1 VSQASLVRIALV
13 GHVDHGKSTLVGRLL
28 YDTDSLMQ
36 GVAKHVEKT
45 SQSRG
50 REVEWAFVTDS
61 LQVERDM
68 GVTVDV
74 SFIRFATPRRR
85 FLLIDAPGHHEFL
98 KNMVSGAAQSDAAV
112 LVVDA
117 AEGVREQT
125 RRHGFLLHLLGLRQ
139 IAVAIN
145 KMDLVDFSE
154 ARFTEVRDE
163 LCAHLATVG
172 VSPSVI
178 VPIAARDGDNVAVR
192 SKRMAWYRGPTL
204 LETLEGFR
212 PLAAIEDLPLRL
224 AVQDVYRTETTRIL
238 VGRIA
243 SGKLSVGDTVLLSP
257 SNKTS
262 RIQSI
267 ERWSSRGE
275 PLPQEASAGMAV
287 GITLSDALFV
297 ERGDVVSHVDAAPM
311 ESPTFRARIF
321 WLSNTP
327 LIQGRRL
334 ELRLGTTAAP
344 VEIEKIERVIN
355 GSELSERADPA
366 AQPGD
371 VVDAVLRARRMLIL
385 DAYAQ
390 NPSMG
395 RFVLAENG
403 IIVAGGVIDLQGVRD
418 QRPKINPTSANITW
432 VDHRVDVSS
441 RTARNAHRGGVVW
454 LTGLSGAGKST
465 LAMATE
471 SLMFQKGYQVFV
483 LDGDN
488 LRHGLSADLGFSAAD
503 RRENIRRVG
512 EVAAL
517 FAEAG
522 LLVITAFISPF
533 QSDRDLARAAAQR
546 KESSAGFHEIYVRCD
561 LNTLEKRDPKGLY
574 RRARAGEIAEFT
586 GISAPYDEPPAPEL
600 VIDTA
605 TDSVEDCLARLTS
618 YIERHFGAGGS
629 G

>member
-1 VSQASLVRIALV
+1 
-13 GHVDHGKSTLVGRLL
+13 
-28 YDTDSLMQ
+28 
-36 GVAKHVEKT
+36 
-45 SQSRG
+45 
-50 REVEWAFVTDS
+50 
-61 LQVERDM
+61 
-68 GVTVDV
+68 
-74 SFIRFATPRRR
+74 
-85 FLLIDAPGHHEFL
+85 
-98 KNMVSGAAQSDAAV
+98 MVSGAAQSDAAV

-125 RRHGFLLHLLGLRQ
+125 RRHGFLLHLLGLKQ
-139 IAVAIN
+139 IAVAVN
-145 KMDLVDFSE
+145 KMDLADFAE
-154 ARFTEVRDE
+154 ARFIEIREE
-163 LCAHLATVG
+163 LCAHLAAIG
-172 VSPSVI
+172 VTPSVV
-178 VPIAARDGDNVAVR
+178 VPIAARDGDNVATR
-192 SKRMAWYRGPTL
+192 SKRMEWYRGPVL
-204 LETLEGFR
+204 LEALESFR
-212 PLAAIEDLPLRL
+212 PVAAIEELPLRL
-224 AVQDVYRTETTRIL
+224 SVQDVYRTDTDRIL

-243 SGKLSVGDTVLLSP
+243 SGKVAVGDTVLLSP

-267 ERWSSRGE
+267 ERWTSRGE
-275 PLPQEASAGMAV
+275 KPPREASAGMAI

-297 ERGDVVSHVDAAPM
+297 ERGDVVSHVDAAPI

-344 VEIEKIERVIN
+344 IEVEKIERVIN
-355 GSELSERADPA
+355 GSELSERAESA

-371 VVDAVLRARRMLIL
+371 VVDAVLRARRMLVL
-385 DAYAQ
+385 DSYAQ

-395 RFVLAENG
+395 RFVLAEEG
-403 IIVAGGVIDLQGVRD
+403 IIVAGGVVDLEGVRD
-418 QRPKINPTSANITW
+418 QRPKINPASANITW
-432 VDHRVDVSS
+432 VDHRVDASS

-465 LAMATE
+465 LAMAAE

-533 QSDRDLARAAAQR
+533 QSDRDLARAATQR
-546 KESSAGFHEIYVRCD
+546 KEGSAGFHEIYVRCD
-561 LNTLEKRDPKGLY
+561 LDTLEKRDPKGLY

-586 GISAPYDEPPAPEL
+586 GISAPYEEPPAPEL

-605 TDSVEDCLARLTS
+605 TDAVEGCLTRLTS
-618 YIERHFGAGGS
+618 YIERHFGIGG
-629 G
+629 